1 MKTEKQARLEI
12 LSQNTKD
19 LQGHVAK
26 TKQAIEKVLDK
37 DASLAKIIRTIFY
50 KQCITIISI
59 LAALSI
65 TITAISLTIT
75 DVLGGSP
82 AASGSPKDK
91 GTLKK
96 WLQKLPDT
104 LKRLAGKTVEILP
117 AIVGNAVGAILSILS
132 KAAEFVAKPA
142 RTLVAF
148 LAGLIMV
155 DAKCKKI
162 GMWSNR
168 KSLKTTT
175 PSFLPSGHTRVS
187 YGRRTIRGT
196 ADFYA
201 PNCDAVKSITK
212 SDIEEVTPGKK

>member
-12 LSQNTKD
+12 LSQNAKD

-37 DASLAKIIRTIFY
+37 NASLAQIIRTIFY

-59 LAALSI
+59 LAALCIS
-65 TITAISLTIT
+65 TISLTIT

-96 WLQKLPDT
+96 WSKKLPVT
-104 LKRLAGKTVEILP
+104 LKRLVGKTVELLP

-142 RTLVAF
+142 RILVAF

>member
-12 LSQNTKD
+12 LSQNAKD

-59 LAALSI
+59 LAALCIS
-65 TITAISLTIT
+65 TISLTIT

-196 ADFYA
+196 AYFYA

>member
-59 LAALSI
+59 LAALCIS
-65 TITAISLTIT
+65 TIALTIT

>member
-59 LAALSI
+59 LAALCIS
-65 TITAISLTIT
+65 TISLTIT

-142 RTLVAF
+142 LTLVAF
-148 LAGLIMV
+148 LAGLIMA

-196 ADFYA
+196 AYFYA

>member
-59 LAALSI
+59 LAALCIS
-65 TITAISLTIT
+65 TISLTIT

-175 PSFLPSGHTRVS
+175 PSFLPRGHTRVS

>member
-59 LAALSI
+59 LAALCIS
-65 TITAISLTIT
+65 TISLTIT

-104 LKRLAGKTVEILP
+104 LRRLAGKTVEILP

>member
-59 LAALSI
+59 LAALCIS
-65 TITAISLTIT
+65 TISLTIT

-148 LAGLIMV
+148 PAGLIMV

>member
-12 LSQNTKD
+12 LSQNAKD

-59 LAALSI
+59 LAALCIS
-65 TITAISLTIT
+65 TISLTIT

-148 LAGLIMV
+148 LSGLIMA
-155 DAKCKKI
+155 DAKRKK
-162 GMWSNR
+162 
-168 KSLKTTT
+168 
-175 PSFLPSGHTRVS
+175 
-187 YGRRTIRGT
+187 
-196 ADFYA
+196 
-201 PNCDAVKSITK
+201 
-212 SDIEEVTPGKK
+212 

>member
-1 MKTEKQARLEI
+1 M
-12 LSQNTKD
+12 
-19 LQGHVAK
+19 
-26 TKQAIEKVLDK
+26 
-37 DASLAKIIRTIFY
+37 AKIIRTIFY

-59 LAALSI
+59 LAALCIS
-65 TITAISLTIT
+65 TISLTIT

>member
-59 LAALSI
+59 LAALCIS
-65 TITAISLTIT
+65 TISLTIT

-117 AIVGNAVGAILSILS
+117 AIMGNAVGAILSILS

>member
-59 LAALSI
+59 LAALCIS
-65 TITAISLTIT
+65 TISLTIT

-168 KSLKTTT
+168 KSLKTTS

-196 ADFYA
+196 AYFYA

>member
-59 LAALSI
+59 LAALCIS
-65 TITAISLTIT
+65 TISLTIT

-142 RTLVAF
+142 QTLVAF

>member
-59 LAALSI
+59 LAALCIS
-65 TITAISLTIT
+65 TISLTIT

>member
-59 LAALSI
+59 LAALCIS
-65 TITAISLTIT
+65 TISLTIT

-162 GMWSNR
+162 GMWSHR
-168 KSLKTTT
+168 KSLKTTS
-175 PSFLPSGHTRVS
+175 PSFLPSDHTRVS

-196 ADFYA
+196 ADFYT
-201 PNCDAVKSITK
+201 PNCDAVKSLTK

>member
-37 DASLAKIIRTIFY
+37 DASLAQIIRTIFY

-59 LAALSI
+59 LAALSMTI
-65 TITAISLTIT
+65 STISCTITG
-75 DVLGGSP
+75 VLGGSP

-96 WLQKLPDT
+96 WSKKLPVT
-104 LKRLAGKTVEILP
+104 LKRLVGKTVELLP
-117 AIVGNAVGAILSILS
+117 AIVGNAVGAILSFLG

-148 LAGLIMV
+148 LSGLIMA
-155 DAKCKKI
+155 DAKRKK
-162 GMWSNR
+162 
-168 KSLKTTT
+168 
-175 PSFLPSGHTRVS
+175 
-187 YGRRTIRGT
+187 
-196 ADFYA
+196 
-201 PNCDAVKSITK
+201 
-212 SDIEEVTPGKK
+212 

>member
-59 LAALSI
+59 LAALCIS
-65 TITAISLTIT
+65 TISLTIT

-196 ADFYA
+196 ADLYA

>member
-59 LAALSI
+59 LAALCIS
-65 TITAISLTIT
+65 TISLTIT

-187 YGRRTIRGT
+187 YGCRTIRGT

>member
-59 LAALSI
+59 LAALCIS
-65 TITAISLTIT
+65 TISLTIT

-201 PNCDAVKSITK
+201 QNCDAVKSITK

>member
-1 MKTEKQARLEI
+1 MKTEKQASLEI

-59 LAALSI
+59 LAALCIS
-65 TITAISLTIT
+65 TISLTIT

>member
-59 LAALSI
+59 LAALCIS
-65 TITAISLTIT
+65 TISLTIT

-196 ADFYA
+196 AYFYA

>member
-12 LSQNTKD
+12 LSQNAKD

-37 DASLAKIIRTIFY
+37 NASLAQIIRTIFY

-59 LAALSI
+59 LAALCIS
-65 TITAISLTIT
+65 TISLTIT

-96 WLQKLPDT
+96 WSKKLPVT
-104 LKRLAGKTVEILP
+104 LKRLVGKTVELLP